1 MIPAEYIQRC
11 AYLSNTDLELLL
23 QKSYPEDRVLVSNFV
38 GITNGRQFCYN
49 IGYQDPDLNGQGLT
63 YCKVFVWLENNTLQA
78 DY

>member
-23 QKSYPEDRVLVSNFV
+23 QKSYPEDRVLHSNFV
-38 GITNGRQFCYN
+38 GITNGRQFCYS
-49 IGYQDPDLNGQGLT
+49 IQYPGEDGLEQG
-63 YCKVFVWLENNTLQA
+63 KVFVWLENNDLRA